1 MKTINLVG
9 YGNVGF
15 HLAKALMKSNLFVLQ
30 RIYTRSEHSVDP
42 DFPHL
47 FIHDIHKLPVADIT
61 IISVTD
67 KAIEELST
75 QLPFENQLVV
85 HTSGTFSM
93 DGLSSKNRKGV
104 FYPLQT
110 FSKAKD
116 LTFSQIPLCLETEYK
131 DDYSLLESLA
141 KALSEN
147 VYAIS
152 SEQRQNLHVTAVFV
166 CNFVNHLFTIGK
178 EISDENDIPF
188 DIFYP
193 LIDET
198 VSKIH
203 SLEPRKAQTGPA
215 IREDYATINKH
226 LLKISN
232 DNYKNIYKLL
242 TNSIIQNG
250 KKF

>member
-1 MKTINLVG
+1 MKTINLIG

-15 HLAKALMKSNLFVLQ
+15 HLAHALMESNHFVLQ
-30 RIYTRSEHSVDP
+30 QIYTRSDNTVDP
-42 DFPHL
+42 YFPQL
-47 FIHDIHKLPVADIT
+47 FIHDLNALPIADIT

-67 KAIEELST
+67 QAIAAISD

-93 DGLSSKNRKGV
+93 DGLSSNNRKGV

-116 LTFSQIPLCLETEYK
+116 LNFRQIPLCLETEDK
-131 DDYSLLESLA
+131 EDYILLESLA
-141 KALSEN
+141 KELSDN

-178 EISDENDIPF
+178 EIADENEIPF
-188 DIFYP
+188 EIFYP

-203 SLEPRKAQTGPA
+203 SLEPKKAQTGPA
-215 IREDYATINKH
+215 IREDYATINQH
-226 LLKISN
+226 LLKISD

>member
-1 MKTINLVG
+1 MKTINLIG

-15 HLAKALMKSNLFVLQ
+15 HLAHALMESNYFVLQ
-30 RIYTRSEHSVDP
+30 RIYTRSKETIDP
-42 DFPHL
+42 DFPQL
-47 FIHDIHKLPVADIT
+47 FIHDITQLPVADIT
-61 IISVTD
+61 ILSVTD

-75 QLPFENQLVV
+75 QLPFKNQLVV

-116 LTFSQIPLCLETEYK
+116 LNFRQIPLCLETEDK
-131 DDYSLLESLA
+131 DDYILLESLA
-141 KALSEN
+141 KELSDN
-147 VYAIS
+147 VYVIS

-178 EISDENDIPF
+178 EIADENEIPF
-188 DIFYP
+188 EIFYP

-203 SLEPRKAQTGPA
+203 SLEPKKAQTGPA
-215 IREDYATINKH
+215 IREDYATIDKH
-226 LLKISN
+226 LLKISD

>member
-1 MKTINLVG
+1 MKTINLIG

-15 HLAKALMKSNLFVLQ
+15 HLAKAIMKSNIFVLKNIYTRNENDVNEEFSNLFV
-30 RIYTRSEHSVDP
+30 
-42 DFPHL
+42 
-47 FIHDIHKLPVADIT
+47 HDLSRLTEADIT

-67 KAIEELST
+67 QSIAELSENISF
-75 QLPFENQLVV
+75 QNQLVV
-85 HTSGTFSM
+85 HTSGTFPM
-93 DGLSSKNRKGV
+93 QGLSSKNRKGV

-110 FSKAKD
+110 FSKDKD
-116 LTFSQIPLCLETEYK
+116 LDFKTIPLCLETENES
-131 DDYSLLESLA
+131 DYQIIEALA
-141 KALSEN
+141 NELSDN
-147 VYAIS
+147 VYEIS
-152 SEQRQNLHVTAVFV
+152 SEKRQNLHVTAVFV
-166 CNFVNHLFTIGK
+166 CNFVNHMFTIGK
-178 EISDENDIPF
+178 EIANENEIPF
-188 DIFYP
+188 EIFYP

-203 SLEPRKAQTGPA
+203 SLEPKKAQTGPA
-215 IREDYATINKH
+215 IREDYATIDKH